1 MGKVITGIGNFA
13 SKIGD
18 VASGIFAKPKMAP
31 AATPAPEA
39 VVPAPAA
46 PAAATPTQAA
56 PSDVVAEGA
65 RRLVGKGKKS
75 VTVSRTSGGGV
86 GLNV

>member
-1 MGKVITGIGNFA
+1 MGKVITGIGKA
-13 SKIGD
+13 VGGIGKA
-18 VASGIFAKPKMAP
+18 VGGLLMPKMDAP
-31 AATPAPEA
+31 VAAAAPEA
-39 VVPAPAA
+39 VAPAA
-46 PAAATPTQAA
+46 VAAPVAAPVQAA
-56 PSDVVAEGA
+56 PGDVVAEGA

>member
-1 MGKVITGIGNFA
+1 MGKVITGISNIA

-18 VASGIFAKPKMAP
+18 VASGIFSKPKMPTP
-31 AATPAPEA
+31 AAAPEA

-46 PAAATPTQAA
+46 PPVAAPTQAG
-56 PSDVVAEGA
+56 PSDAVAEGS
-65 RRLVGKGKKS
+65 RRLLGKGKKS